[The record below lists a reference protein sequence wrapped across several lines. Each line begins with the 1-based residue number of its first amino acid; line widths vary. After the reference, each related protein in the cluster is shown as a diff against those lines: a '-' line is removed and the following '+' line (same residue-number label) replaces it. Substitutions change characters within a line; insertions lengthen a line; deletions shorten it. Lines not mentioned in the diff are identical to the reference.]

1 VVKNLPYNAGDA
13 GSIPGPGTKIP
24 HPMGQLACRPQL
36 ESPCPAKILRAATM
50 RGLKHPKKYIEDVR
64 QMDKWTDGQTLQE
77 HLEGGSPNCQ
87 LWLSPGPEAWGHYR
101 LPLQYTWASLWVSW

>member
-1 VVKNLPYNAGDA
+1 MVKNLPYNAGDA

-64 QMDKWTDGQTLQE
+64 QHLCVKRQVSFSELQFLASRI
-77 HLEGGSPNCQ
+77 HMTIHITS
-87 LWLSPGPEAWGHYR
+87 LSA
-101 LPLQYTWASLWVSW
+101 LL